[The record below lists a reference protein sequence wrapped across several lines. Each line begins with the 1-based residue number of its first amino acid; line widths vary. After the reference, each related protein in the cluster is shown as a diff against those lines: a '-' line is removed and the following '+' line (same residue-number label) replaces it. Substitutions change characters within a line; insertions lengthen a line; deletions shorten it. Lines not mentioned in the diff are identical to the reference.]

1 MARPGL
7 RPHVGA
13 HGIAAAERERPA
25 NRRALEV
32 ASVGRRAHASP
43 HLGHRYRRNSCRS
56 LSGLPLDT
64 CRLRQRPFHDPLRL
78 AAVEPEIARQ
88 WHPTKNGALNPR
100 DVSCGSGKRV
110 WWRCAAVPDHEWE
123 TAVCDR
129 TGPRRARCPYC
140 AGRALSV
147 TNLLLAKAPDVAAE
161 WHSVRNGKLKPK
173 DVVAGSTRKAWWRC
187 RADRSHEWE
196 AAILIRTRG
205 SGCPQCAAKRRV
217 AAALAA
223 REVAVRD

>member
-1 MARPGL
+1 LTSITWWQCRRDPRHQWRAT
-7 RPHVGA
+7 
-13 HGIAAAERERPA
+13 IA
-25 NRRALEV
+25 NRAQ
-32 ASVGRRAHASP
+32 
-43 HLGHRYRRNSCRS
+43 LGTRCPFCAGKKVCKTNS
-56 LSGLPLDT
+56 
-64 CRLRQRPFHDPLRL
+64 L